1 MGNRRAMQISS
12 VTPCFTP
19 GTRIATDRGLH
30 LVERLRRGM
39 RVVTRDNGLARI
51 EWVGRRTISYDELEL
66 DTELRPILIH
76 AHALGEG
83 RPTRDMLVSPS
94 HRFLV
99 GAEQAFLAIEDEALV
114 AARHLVDHWHIH
126 PAAMLGVSYIHI
138 LCDQHQVIMA
148 DGAWTE
154 TFHPDDQ
161 IMRGLGNSQRR
172 ELTEL
177 FPEIETIGASRRFP
191 AARPVLRQRFTRGF
205 RG

>member
-1 MGNRRAMQISS
+1 MQISS
-12 VTPCFTP
+12 VTPCFTS

-30 LVERLRRGM
+30 LVERLKRGM
-39 RVVTRDNGLARI
+39 RVVTRDNGLARV
-51 EWVGRRTISYDELEL
+51 EWVGRRTVSYDELEI
-66 DTELRPILIH
+66 DTELRPILIQ

-94 HRFLV
+94 HRFLI
-99 GAEQAFLAIEDEALV
+99 GPEQAFLNLLEDEALV
-114 AARHLVDHWHIH
+114 AARHLVDHWHIR
-126 PAAMLGVSYIHI
+126 PAEMLGVSYIHI

-161 IMRGLGNSQRR
+161 TMRGLGNSQRR
-172 ELTEL
+172 ELIEL
-177 FPEIETIGASRRFP
+177 FPDIETIGASRRFP
-191 AARPVLRQRFTRGF
+191 AARPVLGQGFTRGF

>member
-1 MGNRRAMQISS
+1 MKHSS
-12 VTPCFTP
+12 ITPCFTP
-19 GTRIATDRGLH
+19 GTRIATDRGLQF
-30 LVERLRRGM
+30 VERVCRGM
-39 RVVTRDNGLARI
+39 RVVTRDNGLVRV
-51 EWVGRRTISYDELEL
+51 EWVGRRTVSYDELEI
-66 DTELRPILIH
+66 DTELRPVLIH

-99 GAEQAFLAIEDEALV
+99 GPEQAFLAIDEDEALV
-114 AARHLVDHWHIH
+114 AARHLVDHWRIRQ
-126 PAAMLGVSYIHI
+126 AEMLGVSYIHI
-138 LCDQHQVIMA
+138 LCDQHQVILA

-161 IMRGLGNSQRR
+161 TMRGLGNSQRR
-172 ELTEL
+172 ELIEL

-191 AARPVLRQRFTRGF
+191 AARPVLGQGFTRGF